1 MDPLLR
7 DFLDDSAENLRAL
20 DEVLVQLAARP
31 QRVESLAAIFRVFHT
46 VKGTCGFLGL
56 ERLGRQAHA
65 AENVLE
71 RLRDGTIPVTPAAIA
86 LIGEYVDRM
95 RLLVAATAANG
106 TEPDLDSGAPAP
118 VLERSGSAAMPE
130 PRSIR
135 VPVEQI
141 DRLVAALGDALGART
156 ALATTTDAA
165 PALARL
171 DDALA
176 ALRRGLDGLRTAP
189 LGVAWIGLHRLIRD
203 LSAGLGKRIELSL
216 AGAEI
221 EVDRR
226 TVETLK
232 DAMIHIVR
240 NAADH
245 GLETPAERAAAGKPE
260 TGRITVRAARR
271 DAGITIEVVDDGRGL
286 PLSRIR
292 ERGVAAGLVSADRA
306 AGMDDDAI
314 ARLIFEPGL
323 TTAMRVTEVSGR
335 GIGLDAAR
343 SALESLGGSIAVR
356 SVEGRGASF
365 ALAVPDRPAT
375 VGDPQPVRPKRLL
388 LVDDRGG
395 SRDLVEPLLAAAGYQ
410 ISTAADIAAVAA
422 LDAAGKGF
430 DLVLV
435 DPWMPGLDVAG
446 LAQLLA
452 TDPGSAGAP
461 VLALLADDARPP
473 PTALGS
479 AASVVRSDSVALLS
493 RVAELTGRRGGG
505 R

>member
-31 QRVESLAAIFRVFHT
+31 QRVELLAAIFRVFHT

-56 ERLGRQAHA
+56 ERLGRLAHA

-95 RLLVAATAANG
+95 RLLVAGTAANG
-106 TEPDLDSGAPAP
+106 TEPDLEAGAPAP
-118 VLERSGSAAMPE
+118 ALERSGIAALPD

-135 VPVEQI
+135 VPVEQV

-156 ALATTTDAA
+156 ALAATAAA

-232 DAMIHIVR
+232 DAMVHIVR

-245 GLETPAERAAAGKPE
+245 GIEAPAERAAAGKPE

-271 DAGITIEVVDDGRGL
+271 DGGITIEVVDDGRGL

-292 ERGVAAGLVSADRA
+292 ERGVAVGLVSADRA
-306 AGMDDDAI
+306 AGMDDEAV

-323 TTAMRVTEVSGR
+323 TTAIRVTEVSGR

-343 SALESLGGSIAVR
+343 SALESLGGSITVR
-356 SVEGRGASF
+356 SVRGRGAIF
-365 ALAVPDRPAT
+365 ALAVPDRPAA
-375 VGDPQPVRPKRLL
+375 VGDPQPVRPTRLL

-410 ISTAADIAAVAA
+410 ISTAADVAAVAT
-422 LDAAGKGF
+422 LGAAGSKF

-435 DPWMPGLDVAG
+435 DPWMPGLDVAD
-446 LAQLLA
+446 LAERLA
-452 TDPGSAGAP
+452 TEPGSAGAP
-461 VLALLADDARPP
+461 VLALLAEDARPAP
-473 PTALGS
+473 SALG
-479 AASVVRSDSVALLS
+479 AAACVVRSDSVALLS